1 MIITNYMHKEFF
13 IHINIVPAVYLSAI
27 IICII
32 GNYPWGFLN
41 LLKWVQKMSTLK
53 NKVAVVTG
61 AARGIGASIAKHF
74 AAEGAKVVVNY
85 ASSKEAADRVVKEIT
100 GNGGTAIAVQA
111 DVSKEEDVKRLFEET
126 KKAFGWL
133 DILVNN
139 AVFQQYLPIEQA
151 TTAAF
156 HQHFD
161 VNVLGPVLTIQAA
174 LKLFSDKGGSVI
186 NISSGASK
194 MPMAGVSLYSATKAA
209 LDAITI
215 SLSKELGARN
225 IRVNSILPGATETE
239 GASSAGVTTGSEAE
253 KMFVAHTPLGRRGQP
268 EDIAKAAVFLASDD
282 AAWIT
287 GENISVSGGM
297 YGF

>member
-1 MIITNYMHKEFF
+1 
-13 IHINIVPAVYLSAI
+13 
-27 IICII
+27 
-32 GNYPWGFLN
+32 
-41 LLKWVQKMSTLK
+41 MSKLK
-53 NKVAVVTG
+53 NKVAVISG
-61 AARGIGASIAKHF
+61 ASKGIGASIAKHF

-85 ASSKEAADRVVKEIT
+85 ASSKEGADSVVKEIT
-100 GNGGTAIAVQA
+100 DNGGRAIAVQG
-111 DVSKEEDVKRLFEET
+111 DVSKEADVIRLFEET
-126 KKAFGWL
+126 KKAFGTL

-139 AVFQQYLPIEQA
+139 AAHQAYLPIGQVSVE
-151 TTAAF
+151 TF
-156 HQHFD
+156 HQHFN
-161 VNVLGPVLTIQAA
+161 VNVLGAILTIQAS
-174 LKLFSDKGGSVI
+174 LKLFSDKGGNII

-215 SLSKELGARN
+215 SLSKELGAKN

-253 KMFVAHTPLGRRGQP
+253 TMFVANTPLGRRGRP
-268 EDIAKAAVFLASDD
+268 KDIAKAVVFLASDD

-287 GENISVSGGM
+287 GEQISVSGGM